1 MVTRLKNLIKRQGEK
16 WKGWF
21 TKERGPFFL
30 AGSLIVTSV
39 FLTLAVIYYQYYEYY
54 AYYLYSWEY
63 VDGCQVS
70 SFFCFVLMF
79 LSGFVTLRGLF
90 FHRKKLVTML
100 SGGVFAGDR
109 IKTELL
115 VILLCYSSWKWRTC
129 FVFHSTAVWGQYP
142 INGRLDIL
150 VAFVLHLTIVLFIFY
165 GSLLLLVRQWLLR
178 SMENTSL
185 IWSTV
190 RRYQNRTPLEI
201 RMQNRRKGTLILAI
215 LFLAAGSFA
224 AVLSMGLCDP
234 MLGFLVIVPCAGLFL
249 LFIKHGYTG
258 RMQRE
263 IGCLTYQIQC
273 MTEGRKIP
281 QENILTDKSLLY
293 EASQQ
298 LLHID
303 TAMKKS
309 MEKQIQTER
318 LKIDL
323 ITNLS
328 HDLKTPLTSMVGYTD
343 LLKKEELSA
352 EARDYVEVI
361 SVKQEQLKNMIQ
373 DLFDLSKAT
382 SGETQMIIEVLDMR
396 RLLEQTLGDMED
408 AVNES
413 GREIR
418 TSYQDE
424 PLLFEGDNG
433 KMYRVVQN
441 LLENSLK
448 YSMEGTRIYL
458 EARRKGS
465 WVEMQLKNIASY
477 EMDFD
482 PEEIMER
489 FVRGDKSRT
498 TQGHGLGL
506 AIASGFVHNMGGT
519 LEVSIDGDLFKVVMC
534 FPFKSNKQ
542 K

>member
-1 MVTRLKNLIKRQGEK
+1 MVTRLKNSMKRQGER

-39 FLTLAVIYYQYYEYY
+39 FLTLTVIYYQYYN
-54 AYYLYSWEY
+54 YYLHSWEY
-63 VDGCQVS
+63 IDGYQFS
-70 SFFCFVLMF
+70 AFFCFLLMF
-79 LSGFVTLRGLF
+79 LSGFMTMRGLF
-90 FHRKKLVTML
+90 FHRKMLITKL
-100 SGGVFAGDR
+100 SGGTFVGDR

-129 FVFHSTAVWGQYP
+129 FIFYSTAVWGKYP
-142 INGRLDIL
+142 INDRLDIL
-150 VAFVLHLTIVLFIFY
+150 FAFVLHLTIVLFVFY
-165 GSLLLLVRQWLLR
+165 GSLLLLVRQWLLGI
-178 SMENTSL
+178 MKQTSL
-185 IWSTV
+185 IWSEV
-190 RRYQNRTPLEI
+190 WRYRNRTPVEI
-201 RMQNRRKGTLILAI
+201 RMQNRRKGALVLAL
-215 LFLAAGSFA
+215 LFLAVGAFAGM
-224 AVLSMGLCDP
+224 LSMGVCDP
-234 MLGFLVIVPCAGLFL
+234 TVGFLVIVSCAGLFL
-249 LFIKHGYTG
+249 LFIKNGYTG

-263 IGCLTYQIQC
+263 VGCLTYQIQC
-273 MTEGRKIP
+273 MTEDREIP
-281 QENILTDKSLLY
+281 QENILTEQSALY

-328 HDLKTPLTSMVGYTD
+328 HDLKTPMTSMVGYTD

-352 EARDYVEVI
+352 EARDYVGVI
-361 SVKQEQLKNMIQ
+361 SLKQEQLKNMIQ

-382 SGETQMIIEVLDMR
+382 SGETQMAIEVLDMR
-396 RLLEQTLGDMED
+396 RLLEQTLGNMED
-408 AVNES
+408 AVCES

-465 WVEMQLKNIASY
+465 QVEMQLKNIASY
-477 EMDFD
+477 EMDFN

-519 LEVSIDGDLFKVVMC
+519 LEVSIDGDLFKVVMR
-534 FPFKSNKQ
+534 FPFRDHEQ
-542 K
+542 RR